1 MRSATA
7 VRGVGLQRQHITP
20 LDSRKACRTRQQQQ
34 QRRASHSVAAAA
46 AEGQAQQ
53 PEERGAP
60 PGWEQA
66 QRISADALA
75 MLHAGEPSTS
85 EIILKKGIAE
95 LQAEHPSDPSIA
107 LLHTQLWN
115 ILSDAGQYDA
125 ALEQAQAAYDL
136 MLSYFGPE
144 SADAAFHGIRLG
156 ISLVVSGTDLDRAQ
170 ELLMYGGSCAQHNL
184 EIFWKRLQE
193 MEAAGQEPGELLLHT
208 KKLMVALAE
217 SNFYSALGVARKAL
231 LDADELEVP
240 MSALEEAWI
249 GGTKQM
255 AMALPP
261 DHPMFAT
268 ALRELE
274 RLIPD
279 AAGRPELQAELE
291 AAKSKVQELLYLIRQ
306 LPDSMV
312 PDTVKPEPQAADED
326 EGYLP

>member
-1 MRSATA
+1 M
-7 VRGVGLQRQHITP
+7 H
-20 LDSRKACRTRQQQQ
+20 
-34 QRRASHSVAAAA
+34 RRSHSVQAAA
-46 AEGQAQQ
+46 AEGQAPEQ
-53 PEERGAP
+53 PEERGVPA
-60 PGWEQA
+60 GWEQA

-75 MLHAGEPSTS
+75 MLHGGEPSTA
-85 EIILKKGIAE
+85 EIILKKGIGE
-95 LQAEHPSDPSIA
+95 LQAEHPNDPSIA

-193 MEAAGQEPGELLLHT
+193 MEAAGEEPGELLVHT
-208 KKLMVALAE
+208 RKLMVALAE

-231 LDADELEVP
+231 QDADELEVP
-240 MSALEEAWI
+240 ISDLEEAWI

-274 RLIPD
+274 RLVPD

-306 LPDSMV
+306 LPESMA
-312 PDTVKPEPQAADED
+312 PDTVAPEQRATED
-326 EGYLP
+326 DDGYRP